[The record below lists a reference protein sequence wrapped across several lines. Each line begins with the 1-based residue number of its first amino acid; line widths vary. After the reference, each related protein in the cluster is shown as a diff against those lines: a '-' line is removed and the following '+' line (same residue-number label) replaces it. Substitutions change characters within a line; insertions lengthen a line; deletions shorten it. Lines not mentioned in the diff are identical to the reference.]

1 MRLQIQHLPRQRSED
16 KEQCF
21 RGKCVGFDKHNL
33 SLAKYAD
40 ILSMQMKMCTCQQNS
55 SAGAYQQKPL
65 AAAYVASLLNN
76 DVCKPGLKIDLCW
89 LCVPHLFPM
98 CSKCVSHRAAD
109 FLSSSCSHPK
119 KLCNLNKKAL
129 FGGPECRELAKF
141 AAGKGCLIPDM
152 LTVALPL
159 LTSLTL
165 PLPGPHSPLSSF
177 SDSSRR
183 FDNCVFCSFLLV
195 ASPAVILRNCQS
207 DSHNILTSSRPKR

>member
-55 SAGAYQQKPL
+55 SAGAYQQKPTCRSL
-65 AAAYVASLLNN
+65 CGFFAKQRCLQTRSENRSLLALRSL
-76 DVCKPGLKIDLCW
+76 P
-89 LCVPHLFPM
+89 LFPM

-152 LTVALPL
+152 LTGRIAVA
-159 LTSLTL
+159 
-165 PLPGPHSPLSSF
+165 HF
-177 SDSSRR
+177 SDSSSPWLP
-183 FDNCVFCSFLLV
+183 FPVVFLFGFFFSF
-195 ASPAVILRNCQS
+195 
-207 DSHNILTSSRPKR
+207 